1 MSVPEATSFSF
12 EPLFLVAPAA
22 AAILYA
28 RAARHDRPGAWRVL
42 SFAFG
47 LLLIAV
53 PLNSP
58 LETLSAHYLLL
69 AHLLQN
75 ALIADW
81 APLLLILGLTPAM
94 RGRLSARG
102 GAAFRL
108 LTKPTVS
115 LPLWLVVWYSVHI
128 PAFYEWALRA
138 GWPLNLE
145 HALLIAAG
153 LLFFWPLFEPEPRR
167 LGVESSLVYLALAF
181 FATPW
186 LALAYTFST
195 GPFYAFYDEAP
206 RVWGISPTKD
216 QNLGGILMQAEMT
229 LVFLIVIGYFLLKLL
244 AQEDEKQRAQDE
256 ADRIRFGLPPPAVPK
271 QPPPGADY
279 TPNLREK
286 ETR

>member
-1 MSVPEATSFSF
+1 MNVPDATSFSF
-12 EPLFLVAPAA
+12 EPLFLAATAA

-28 RAARHDRPGAWRVL
+28 RAARHDPPGARRVVA
-42 SFAFG
+42 FALG
-47 LLLIAV
+47 LLLVAV

-94 RGRLSARG
+94 RAGLSARG
-102 GAAFRL
+102 GSAFRL

-195 GPFYAFYDEAP
+195 GPFYGFYEQAP
-206 RVWGISPTKD
+206 RAWGISATKD
-216 QNLGGILMQAEMT
+216 QNLGGILMQVEMT
-229 LVFLIVIGYFLLKLL
+229 LVFLVLIGHFLLKLL
-244 AQEDEKQRAQDE
+244 AQEDAKQQAHDE
-256 ADRIRFGLPPPAVPK
+256 ADRIRFGLPPPAT
-271 QPPPGADY
+271 PPGAD
-279 TPNLREK
+279 
-286 ETR
+286 